1 MIQYD
6 YYYFTI
12 LLRDTRRDKNNKF
25 SPLGSYRKVYRHYKK
40 G

>member
-1 MIQYD
+1 MIHYD

-25 SPLGSYRKVYRHYKK
+25 SPLGSYRKAYRHYKK